1 MEELRKK
8 ALGHI
13 LDVGEANVKSARK
26 QGSIDGSA
34 NLPESSA
41 LEMSAWETKFI
52 DSCKE
57 AWENFVSLM
66 KVEKDRSISEF
77 NDLTDSLARESTR
90 VGETLGQRQK
100 KTLDLLEAESGESS
114 ISYKTLKIDYEEK
127 RKKREDVEKS
137 LGRPLQVSLIKVYFP
152 LMVLLALAEIPVNR
166 LAFELFFESMPA
178 VSLLL
183 SGAVGCLFIFF
194 AHIIGKQYRHTQ
206 CPVTSTNRE
215 GVYLAI
221 FGLLA
226 VSLLLMF
233 FLGVMREQLVAL
245 QSGATLN
252 LEDLSLDDL
261 AKGGGADSNTFDIS
275 IGSKGIFLV
284 LLNFMIF
291 LAGVL
296 ASYFRHDPHP
306 FLEKLT
312 KDALDAKVAL
322 DSHMKSFEDRQID
335 ILKKFNNELT
345 KNEDEYFQREGQ
357 INEIKNKRTLV
368 DRNLEGARQMLF
380 LEVSRT
386 LRAYREENLASRTS
400 PPPEYF
406 TENIDS
412 RLGAIAG

>member
-13 LDVGEANVKSARK
+13 LDVGEANVKGARK

-41 LEMSAWETKFI
+41 SEMSAWETKFI

-66 KVEKDRSISEF
+66 KVEKERSISEF
-77 NDLTDSLARESTR
+77 NDLTDSLARESAR

-100 KTLDLLEAESGESS
+100 KALDLLEAESGESS

-261 AKGGGADSNTFDIS
+261 AKGGGADSNTFDFS

-306 FLEKLT
+306 FLERLT
-312 KDALDAKVAL
+312 KDALDAKLAL
-322 DSHMKSFEDRQID
+322 DSHMKNFEDRQID

-345 KNEDEYFQREGQ
+345 KNEDEYLHREGQ

-368 DRNLEGARQMLF
+368 DRNLEQARQMFF